1 MVKRR
6 TRRKPTILDPNRR
19 AVPVGAALPFATA
32 HPTPPAIDSASTFD
46 PDALP
51 IPVYSRSNP
60 LPTPLEPGTFAG
72 ALLVDKPKGLS
83 SFGVIRRLRRALSIK
98 KMGHAG
104 TLDPMATGL
113 LIVLVGRPATRLQD
127 QFMGQP
133 KRYTGTV
140 TLGVVTDSFDAEGAV
155 IAISDAEVEDD
166 AVEAALPAFRGEIEQ
181 VPPAFS
187 AIKVGGERLYKK
199 ARRGEDVEVPK
210 RVVRIDRFD
219 VTERRGDDLDILVDC
234 SKGTYIRSLAH
245 ALGAALGPGG
255 HLSALRRERIG
266 PYDVADAFD
275 LDAIA
280 PFQPGP
286 HKPKG

>member
-1 MVKRR
+1 M
-6 TRRKPTILDPNRR
+6 
-19 AVPVGAALPFATA
+19 
-32 HPTPPAIDSASTFD
+32 
-46 PDALP
+46 
-51 IPVYSRSNP
+51 
-60 LPTPLEPGTFAG
+60 
-72 ALLVDKPKGLS
+72 S
-83 SFGVIRRLRRALSIK
+83 SFGIIRRLRRALSIK

-113 LIVLVGRPATRLQD
+113 LIVLVGRLATRLQD
-127 QFMGQP
+127 RFMGLP

-140 TLGVVTDSFDAEGAV
+140 TLGVTTDSFDAEGTV
-155 IAISDAEVEDD
+155 IANKKVEVEE
-166 AVEAALPAFRGEIEQ
+166 AAIEAALPAFRGEIEQ

-210 RVVRIDRFD
+210 RIVRIDRFD
-219 VTERRGDDLDILVDC
+219 VTRRRGDRLDIVVDC

-245 ALGAALGPGG
+245 DLGRALGPGG

-266 PYDVADAFD
+266 PYDVADAFV
-275 LDAIA
+275 LDDIA

-286 HKPKG
+286 RDLKR

>member
-1 MVKRR
+1 M
-6 TRRKPTILDPNRR
+6 
-19 AVPVGAALPFATA
+19 
-32 HPTPPAIDSASTFD
+32 
-46 PDALP
+46 
-51 IPVYSRSNP
+51 
-60 LPTPLEPGTFAG
+60 
-72 ALLVDKPKGLS
+72 S

-127 QFMGQP
+127 RFMGLP
-133 KRYTGTV
+133 KRYTGTI
-140 TLGVVTDSFDAEGAV
+140 TLGVVTDSFDAEGTV
-155 IAISDAEVEDD
+155 IANDKVDVSDADVER
-166 AVEAALPAFRGEIEQ
+166 ERQGFLGEIEQ

-210 RVVRIDRFD
+210 RVVQIDRFD
-219 VTERRGDDLDILVDC
+219 VTARRGDDLDVLVDC

-245 ALGAALGPGG
+245 DLGAALGPGG
-255 HLSALRRERIG
+255 HLSALRREKIG

-275 LDAIA
+275 LDVLA
-280 PFQPGP
+280 PFVPPPPRGN
-286 HKPKG
+286 G

>member
-1 MVKRR
+1 M
-6 TRRKPTILDPNRR
+6 
-19 AVPVGAALPFATA
+19 
-32 HPTPPAIDSASTFD
+32 
-46 PDALP
+46 
-51 IPVYSRSNP
+51 
-60 LPTPLEPGTFAG
+60 
-72 ALLVDKPKGLS
+72 S

-127 QFMGQP
+127 RFMGLP

-140 TLGVVTDSFDAEGAV
+140 TLGVVTDSFDAEGTV
-155 IAISDAEVEDD
+155 IANTNVDVSDADVER
-166 AVEAALPAFRGEIEQ
+166 ERQAFLGAIEQ

-210 RVVRIDRFD
+210 RVVQIDRFD
-219 VTERRGDDLDILVDC
+219 VTARRGDDLDVLVDC

-245 ALGAALGPGG
+245 DLGAALGPGG

-275 LDAIA
+275 LDVLA
-280 PFQPGP
+280 PFVPGP
-286 HKPKG
+286 QRPAAGG